1 MKILALK
8 DTNSQEKRVA
18 ITPDVVTKY
27 QKLGFE
33 VFIEYDAGISAFF
46 TNLEYEKSGAKIVKN
61 INDIISEIDVVVSVQ
76 NVDFDY
82 GKLKENACIIALV
95 NPVFNKNILHKIAN
109 YNVNLFALDYLPRIT
124 RAQSMDV
131 LSSQSNLAGYRAV
144 IDAVYETSKSVPMMI
159 TSAGTISASKF
170 LVIGAGVAGLQAIA
184 TAKRLG
190 AIVSAFDVRASA
202 KEQVQSLGGKFI
214 EVKTDEKAD
223 GVYATEMSQE
233 YKNKQQELLSQT
245 IKTQDVIITTALIP
259 NKKAPILITEEMV
272 KQMKPNSII
281 IDLASANGGNCE
293 LTKPNEVVDY
303 NGVKIF
309 GYENYPSRIPFEA
322 SKFFSKNIL
331 NFVELLIDKNKNII
345 LINNEDEILK
355 STLICS
361 NKNITNDN
369 LR

>member
-109 YNVNLFALDYLPRIT
+109 HNVNLFALDYLPRIT

-131 LSSQSNLAGYRAV
+131 LSSQSNLAG
-144 IDAVYETSKSVPMMI
+144 
-159 TSAGTISASKF
+159 
-170 LVIGAGVAGLQAIA
+170 
-184 TAKRLG
+184 
-190 AIVSAFDVRASA
+190 
-202 KEQVQSLGGKFI
+202 
-214 EVKTDEKAD
+214 
-223 GVYATEMSQE
+223 
-233 YKNKQQELLSQT
+233 
-245 IKTQDVIITTALIP
+245 
-259 NKKAPILITEEMV
+259 
-272 KQMKPNSII
+272 
-281 IDLASANGGNCE
+281 
-293 LTKPNEVVDY
+293 
-303 NGVKIF
+303 
-309 GYENYPSRIPFEA
+309 
-322 SKFFSKNIL
+322 
-331 NFVELLIDKNKNII
+331 
-345 LINNEDEILK
+345 
-355 STLICS
+355 
-361 NKNITNDN
+361 
-369 LR
+369 